1 MIEQIYYVAIFD
13 ELLIVDLFSTC
24 LRKKNLVYSLMMMSP
39 KTHNMDE
46 TEMKNS
52 NEMINGKGTN
62 SLLST
67 FNRKRRHTFDVD
79 IKVERVLSLPYASGK
94 FFFKIRLLNGGNHVY
109 TCHERFEV
117 HENKV
122 EFNLSD
128 HFSAKMTS
136 RIDNFTLDHCY
147 CRISIRKEG
156 RAGRSYEKIGY
167 YDLDLASVAGTGDE
181 SKACLLNGY
190 KQINSSPS
198 NAYLEIRMKL
208 TVLEGDH
215 IFRRPD
221 SDHPYIKIEQ
231 IPLNKKPHKSF
242 PDECSSTISASA
254 SELYPPLS
262 TNRNPGHSRQ
272 ASKSSMCSN
281 YSTTS
286 INSTNNSNPI
296 DKNHLRQTSDEETHQ
311 QSQKRLINKRR
322 TPYIDQFGDI
332 QRRLHSTRVD
342 AKEIVNSVI
351 NNTGKT
357 IENSNGYLCLMY
369 NEDGTARVGSSSLF
383 VST

>member
-1 MIEQIYYVAIFD
+1 SFV
-13 ELLIVDLFSTC
+13 
-24 LRKKNLVYSLMMMSP
+24 MMSP
-39 KTHNMDE
+39 MGNNMDE

-52 NEMINGKGTN
+52 NETVNGKGTN

-79 IKVERVLSLPYASGK
+79 LKVERVLSLPYASGK

-109 TCHERFEV
+109 ICHERFEV
-117 HENKV
+117 HENKI
-122 EFNLSD
+122 EFNISD
-128 HFSAKMTS
+128 HFPVKMTS
-136 RIDNFTLDHCY
+136 RVDNFTLDHCY

-167 YDLDLASVAGTGDE
+167 YDLDLASVAGSGDE

-190 KQINSSPS
+190 KQTNSSPS

-221 SDHPYIKIEQ
+221 SDHPYIKKIEQ
-231 IPLNKKPHKSF
+231 ISSNKKIHESF
-242 PDECSSTISASA
+242 PDECSSTISGSA
-254 SELYPPLS
+254 GELYPPLT
-262 TNRNPGHSRQ
+262 TNPNRGHSRQ

-281 YSTTS
+281 YSTNS
-286 INSTNNSNPI
+286 VNSTNNSNPL
-296 DKNHLRQTSDEETHQ
+296 DKNNLRQGSDEESHH
-311 QSQKRLINKRR
+311 QSQRRLINKRR
-322 TPYIDQFGDI
+322 TPCIDQFGDI

-342 AKEIVNSVI
+342 ANEIVNSVI
-351 NNTGKT
+351 NNTAKT
-357 IENSNGYLCLMY
+357 VENPNGYLCLMY
-369 NEDGTARVGSSSLF
+369 NEDGTARVGSSSSSSLF

>member
-1 MIEQIYYVAIFD
+1 MI
-13 ELLIVDLFSTC
+13 
-24 LRKKNLVYSLMMMSP
+24 SP
-39 KTHNMDE
+39 MANNMDE
-46 TEMKNS
+46 SETKNP
-52 NEMINGKGTN
+52 NETVNGKGTN

-79 IKVERVLSLPYASGK
+79 LKVERVLSLPYASGK
-94 FFFKIRLLNGGNHVY
+94 FFFKIRLLNGGNHIY

-122 EFNLSD
+122 EFNIGD
-128 HFSAKMTS
+128 HFQVKMTS

-156 RAGRSYEKIGY
+156 RAGHSYEKIGY

-190 KQINSSPS
+190 KQTNSSPS
-198 NAYLEIRMKL
+198 NAYLEIRMKV

-221 SDHPYIKIEQ
+221 NDHPYIKIEQ
-231 IPLNKKPHKSF
+231 TPSNKKIHEPF
-242 PDECSSTISASA
+242 PDECSSTMTGSAG
-254 SELYPPLS
+254 ELYPPLT
-262 TNRNPGHSRQ
+262 TNSNRGHSRQ

-286 INSTNNSNPI
+286 INSTNNSNPP
-296 DKNHLRQTSDEETHQ
+296 DKNHL
-311 QSQKRLINKRR
+311 
-322 TPYIDQFGDI
+322 
-332 QRRLHSTRVD
+332 
-342 AKEIVNSVI
+342 
-351 NNTGKT
+351 
-357 IENSNGYLCLMY
+357 
-369 NEDGTARVGSSSLF
+369 
-383 VST
+383 